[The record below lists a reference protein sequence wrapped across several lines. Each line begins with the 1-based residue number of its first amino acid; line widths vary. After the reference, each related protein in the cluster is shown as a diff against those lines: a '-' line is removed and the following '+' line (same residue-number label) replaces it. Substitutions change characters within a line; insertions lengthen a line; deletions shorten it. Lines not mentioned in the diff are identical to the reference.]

1 MQEVCG
7 EVVKGQYHFIIIILL
22 LPVLLFVIIIY
33 HYKNTNC
40 CNVDFCS
47 SFLIVYSLS
56 DINPFNRS
64 VT

>member
-1 MQEVCG
+1 MQEVSG
-7 EVVKGQYHFIIIILL
+7 EVVKGQYHFIIIVLL

-40 CNVDFCS
+40 CHVDFCS
-47 SFLIVYSLS
+47 PFQIVYSLS
-56 DINPFNRS
+56 DINPFNSS